1 MASYE
6 FRFWEHRAQATR
18 QVGVSQAAVIAA
30 LTLLCMTVTTPTLPL
45 AAESHRLARATL
57 DPVTPLRLF
66 SQVDD
71 CNSCSSRRQEG
82 LASGEGLRRALRM
95 LGLPSPGGS

>member
-1 MASYE
+1 M
-6 FRFWEHRAQATR
+6 
-18 QVGVSQAAVIAA
+18 IAA

-45 AAESHRLARATL
+45 AVESHRLARATL

-71 CNSCSSRRQEG
+71 RNSCSSRRQEG
-82 LASGEGLRRALRM
+82 RCPEKGFAEL
-95 LGLPSPGGS
+95 